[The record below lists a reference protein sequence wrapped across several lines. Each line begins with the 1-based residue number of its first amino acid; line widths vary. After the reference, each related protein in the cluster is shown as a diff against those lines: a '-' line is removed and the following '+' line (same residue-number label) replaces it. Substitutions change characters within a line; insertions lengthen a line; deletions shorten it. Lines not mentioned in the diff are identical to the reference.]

1 MTARQNEGMTAPGA
15 ARLARVPGLLIR
27 QSAPGDDD
35 LEHSGE
41 LLRGVASGE
50 IAEERVLRLYTPAAT
65 LAMTRRESRM
75 PGFPVASAA
84 AERLGFAPAIRP
96 TGGRAVAYDE
106 SCLVFDLISR
116 DDATLDPSDYFA
128 RAGNSVADA
137 LQSLGVDA
145 RLGEVAGEY
154 CPGEYSINAR
164 GVVKLIGTSQRA
176 IRGARLL
183 SGMLAFGSVRR
194 FVAVLLEANAALGLE
209 WDPATFGTMQ
219 VEAPAVP
226 RAAVED
232 ALAAALVD

>member
-1 MTARQNEGMTAPGA
+1 MIEG
-15 ARLARVPGLLIR
+15 RLSQVPGLLVR
-27 QSAPGDDD
+27 QSAPGEDD
-35 LEHSGE
+35 LERSVE
-41 LLRGVASGE
+41 LLRGVAAGE
-50 IAEERVLRLYTPAAT
+50 IAEARVLRLYTPVAT

-75 PGFPVASAA
+75 PGFSAASAA
-84 AERLGFAPAIRP
+84 AVRLGFEPAIRP

-128 RAGNSVADA
+128 RAGNTITDA
-137 LQSLGVDA
+137 LRSVGVDA

-164 GVVKLIGTSQRA
+164 GIVKLVGTSQRA

-183 SGMLAFGSVRR
+183 SGMLAFGSVERY
-194 FVAVLLEANAALGLE
+194 VAVLLEANAALDLT

-219 VEAPAVP
+219 VEAPQVP
-226 RAAVED
+226 RSAVEE
-232 ALAAALVD
+232 ALIAALLA

>member
-1 MTARQNEGMTAPGA
+1 MIDG
-15 ARLARVPGLLIR
+15 RLSRVPGLLVR
-27 QSAPGDDD
+27 QSAPGEDD
-35 LEHSGE
+35 LERSVE
-41 LLRGVASGE
+41 LLRGVAAGE
-50 IAEERVLRLYTPAAT
+50 IAEARVLRLYTPVAT

-75 PGFPVASAA
+75 AGFSAASAA
-84 AERLGFAPAIRP
+84 AVRLGFEPAIRP

-128 RAGNSVADA
+128 RAGNSIADA
-137 LQSLGVDA
+137 LRSVGVDA

-164 GVVKLIGTSQRA
+164 GIVKLVGTSQRA

-183 SGMLAFGSVRR
+183 SGMLAFGSVERY
-194 FVAVLLEANAALGLE
+194 VAVLLEANAALDLT

-219 VEAPAVP
+219 VEAPQVP
-226 RAAVED
+226 RSAVED
-232 ALAAALVD
+232 ALIAALLA

>member
-1 MTARQNEGMTAPGA
+1 
-15 ARLARVPGLLIR
+15 VPGLLVR
-27 QSAPGDDD
+27 QPAPGEDD
-35 LEHSGE
+35 LERSVE
-41 LLRGVASGE
+41 LLRGVAAGE
-50 IAEERVLRLYTPAAT
+50 IAEARVLRLYTPVAT

-75 PGFPVASAA
+75 PGFSAASAA
-84 AERLGFAPAIRP
+84 AVRLGFEPAIRP

-128 RAGNSVADA
+128 RAGNSIADA
-137 LQSLGVDA
+137 LRSVGVDA

-164 GVVKLIGTSQRA
+164 GVVKLVGTSQRA

-183 SGMLAFGSVRR
+183 SGMLAFGSVERY
-194 FVAVLLEANAALGLE
+194 VAVLLEANAALDLT

-219 VEAPAVP
+219 VEAPQVP
-226 RAAVED
+226 RSAVED
-232 ALAAALVD
+232 ALIAALLG

>member
-1 MTARQNEGMTAPGA
+1 MTERQNEGMIPPGA
-15 ARLARVPGLLIR
+15 PRLARLPGLLIR
-27 QSAPGDDD
+27 RPAPGDDD
-35 LEHSGE
+35 LGRSVE

-50 IAEERVLRLYTPAAT
+50 IVEERVLRMYTPVAT

-75 PGFPVASAA
+75 PGFPAASAA
-84 AERLGFAPAIRP
+84 AVRLGFDPAIRP

-128 RAGNSVADA
+128 RAGNSIADA
-137 LQSLGVDA
+137 LRSLGVDA

-164 GVVKLIGTSQRA
+164 GIVKLVGTSQRA

-183 SGMLAFGSVRR
+183 SGMLAFGSVAR
-194 FVAVLLEANAALGLE
+194 FVAVLLEANAALDLA
-209 WDPATFGTMQ
+209 WDPATFGTMR
-219 VEAPAVP
+219 VEAPGVS

-232 ALAAALVD
+232 ALIAALLE

>member
-1 MTARQNEGMTAPGA
+1 MIEG
-15 ARLARVPGLLIR
+15 RLSQVPGLLVR
-27 QSAPGDDD
+27 QSAPGEDD
-35 LEHSGE
+35 LERSVE
-41 LLRGVASGE
+41 LLRGVAAGE
-50 IAEERVLRLYTPAAT
+50 IAEARVLRLYTPVAT

-75 PGFPVASAA
+75 PGFSAASAA
-84 AERLGFAPAIRP
+84 AVRLGFEPAIRP

-128 RAGNSVADA
+128 RAGNSIADA
-137 LQSLGVDA
+137 LRSVGVDA

-164 GVVKLIGTSQRA
+164 GVVKLVGTSQRA

-183 SGMLAFGSVRR
+183 SGMLAFGSVERY
-194 FVAVLLEANAALGLE
+194 VAVLLEANAALDLT

-219 VEAPAVP
+219 VEAPQVP
-226 RAAVED
+226 RSAVEE
-232 ALAAALVD
+232 ALIAALLA

>member
-1 MTARQNEGMTAPGA
+1 MIEG
-15 ARLARVPGLLIR
+15 RLSQVPGLLVR
-27 QSAPGDDD
+27 QSAPGEDD
-35 LEHSGE
+35 LERSVE
-41 LLRGVASGE
+41 LLRGVAAGE
-50 IAEERVLRLYTPAAT
+50 IAEARVLRLYTPVAT

-75 PGFPVASAA
+75 PGFSAASAA
-84 AERLGFAPAIRP
+84 AVRLGFEPAIRP

-128 RAGNSVADA
+128 RAGNSIADA
-137 LQSLGVDA
+137 LRSVGVDA

-164 GVVKLIGTSQRA
+164 GIVKLVGTSQRA

-183 SGMLAFGSVRR
+183 SGMLAFGPVERY
-194 FVAVLLEANAALGLE
+194 VAVLLEANAALKLA

-219 VEAPAVP
+219 VEAPQVP
-226 RAAVED
+226 RSAVEE
-232 ALAAALVD
+232 ALIAALLA